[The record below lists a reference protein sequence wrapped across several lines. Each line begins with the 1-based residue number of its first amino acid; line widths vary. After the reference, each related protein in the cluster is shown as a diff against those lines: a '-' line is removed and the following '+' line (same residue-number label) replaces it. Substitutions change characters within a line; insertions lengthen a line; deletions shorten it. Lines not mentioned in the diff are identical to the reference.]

1 MKSNSYVLVV
11 NNAIVFCGNRAQVK
25 KELKK
30 ALAAGVNAFVGVS
43 YRPVGTIWGQ

>member
-1 MKSNSYVLVV
+1 MNSKNYVLVIDNV
-11 NNAIVFCGNRAQVK
+11 IVLCGSKTQAK

-30 ALAAGVNAFVGVS
+30 ALAAGANAFVGLS